1 MNKKRRL
8 IVTAN
13 KLKKRSKIDLFNYI
27 TSTYNLNYMENTNG
41 IFFSLND
48 IDEDCLDDILD
59 KVTELIN
66 KDANVSDDTDET
78 LNILENI
85 IENDSNEEY
94 DPSLIIK
101 TENENF
107 QNAFEYDKNIL
118 KEIDNHVNK
127 MNKKSI
133 HIKYSLAKKKYNKQM
148 QVDNKKI
155 ENNDLNGLTEDTY
168 IC

>member
-8 IVTAN
+8 IVNAN
-13 KLKKRSKIDLFNYI
+13 KLKKRSLIDLFNFI
-27 TSTYNLNYMENTNG
+27 TSTFNLNYMENTNG

-66 KDANVSDDTDET
+66 KDVNASEYFDET
-78 LNILENI
+78 SNIIENI
-85 IENDSNEEY
+85 IENDSNEED
-94 DPSLIIK
+94 DPIIK

-127 MNKKSI
+127 INKKSI

-148 QVDNKKI
+148 QADNKKI
-155 ENNDLNGLTEDTY
+155 ENNDLNELTEDIY